1 MTTQAAARAGA
12 SDLFRLAFGLATDR
26 VSPRNRRDPAGV
38 VCRWA
43 RGVLDREGGDTVRIR
58 VGGKTF
64 LLVGSEPRSL
74 DLLSAS
80 PAAGALPPGDLKRN
94 AMSFLAPQALTIAH
108 GEEWSRL
115 RTFHDHALAFNETHP
130 FAQPFL
136 ERTRAA
142 FAQPVRTI
150 EDVRSAMGQAML
162 GIVLGAED
170 GGHAAVPDDVHAL
183 FQALQSPLRRRL
195 RGRRYRTMREA
206 LYALLRERL
215 KGVQDGEASLVALAR
230 RYSANGAGPMEGECL
245 VQQLPHWMFTFTG
258 SGTDLLTRT
267 LAMVTAR
274 PQVHRR
280 VRAEIA
286 EAGPADEAGTVFGLE
301 YVRASLLET
310 GRLFPPVARTF
321 HRGEGGDVVHYFPLL
336 HRHEALGPTVHHF
349 RPERWLE
356 PEGLDAAAAASSLF
370 LRGPRSCPGR
380 DLILFVCMAA
390 MARQLGELGMGD
402 RNSPLSRDPLPI
414 TFPAGEARF
423 QTGGPG

>member
-1 MTTQAAARAGA
+1 
-12 SDLFRLAFGLATDR
+12 
-26 VSPRNRRDPAGV
+26 
-38 VCRWA
+38 
-43 RGVLDREGGDTVRIR
+43 
-58 VGGKTF
+58 
-64 LLVGSEPRSL
+64 
-74 DLLSAS
+74 
-80 PAAGALPPGDLKRN
+80 
-94 AMSFLAPQALTIAH
+94 MSFLAPHALTIAH

-115 RTFHDHALAFNETHP
+115 RSFHDKALVFGPAHP
-130 FAQPFL
+130 FAPAFL

-142 FAQPVRTI
+142 FAQPVRTL
-150 EDVRSAMGQAML
+150 EEARSAMGQAML
-162 GIVLGAED
+162 GIVLGAE
-170 GGHAAVPDDVHAL
+170 GGRHADVPDDVHAL

-195 RGRRYRTMREA
+195 RGGRYRAMREA
-206 LYALLRERL
+206 LYTLLRERL
-215 KGVQDGEASLVALAR
+215 DRVGEGEASLVALAR
-230 RYSANGAGPMEGECL
+230 RYSSNGAGPMDGEHL

-274 PQVHRR
+274 PHVHRR
-280 VRAEIA
+280 ARAEIA
-286 EAGPADEAGTVFGLE
+286 AAGPADEPGTVFGLE
-301 YVRASLLET
+301 YVRALLLET

-321 HRGEGGDVVHYFPLL
+321 HRGEEGDVVHYFPLL
-336 HRHEALGPTVHHF
+336 HRDQALGPTVHHF

-402 RNSPLSRDPLPI
+402 RSSPLSRDPLPI